1 MSKQSFCEREQNYL
15 KKMNRFQLSNK
26 FKKIGYIVAIIAFIL
41 IFVRKSV
48 DAPIWV
54 HSALLNIVLVGLLI
68 VSISKEKIEDE
79 FIDSLRSQ
87 SYRLAFLM
95 VVVYSLTQ
103 PFINYIV
110 GIFLNQNESLES
122 FSYFQVLFFML
133 VIQLMF
139 FSQLKR
145 FNK

>member
-1 MSKQSFCEREQNYL
+1 
-15 KKMNRFQLSNK
+15 MNRFQLSNK